1 MSRTIRQKLDQ
12 LVDMEKRNIQHIAD
26 FRDKEEQR
34 EHWRS
39 RLAWIEGYTTE
50 KPGYEGVRDQIIERY
65 RRDLKI
71 DKEA

>member
-1 MSRTIRQKLDQ
+1 MSRSIWQKLDQ
-12 LVDMEKRNIQHIAD
+12 IAEIEQRNDQRIAD
-26 FRDKEEQR
+26 FCTKEEQR